1 MVLADS
7 CRGFNLATPS
17 SSVSYR
23 ECVRNHACQEG
34 RNFALVHAI
43 WPCVFLSVL
52 SLWQDSAVLEW
63 RVSLRDCRPGPVDRC
78 ICPGCTRPMATCV
91 MTVSVSTLLTGRCG
105 RNCLY
110 LNWLGNKPLAKR
122 SFRKVV
128 LADSCRGFNLAT
140 PSSSVSYRE
149 CVPNH
154 ACQEGRKSW
163 LSLIG
168 FRKSICACPCIIA
181 PMVRSRPQAPDW
193 NQSILTKRCKYRPDF
208 TPFCQIDQFCLKF
221 ATFLHRL
228 YCSDLSW
235 LVFTEYHWFKLT
247 LCHILS

>member
-1 MVLADS
+1 MTAVRVVYITVRFSTLLTGKFICNCLYLNWLSDQSLAKRSFRKVVLADS
-7 CRGFNLATPS
+7 CRGSSLAMRS
-17 SSVSYR
+17 ISVSYR

-34 RNFALVHAI
+34 RNFAPVHAI

-63 RVSLRDCRPGPVDRC
+63 RVSLSDCRLGPVDRC

-91 MTVSVSTLLTGRCG
+91 MTVSVSTLLTGKCI

-110 LNWLGNKPLAKR
+110 LNWLSNQSLAKR

-128 LADSCRGFNLAT
+128 LSDSYCGLSLAIR
-140 PSSSVSYRE
+140 SISVTYCKS
-149 CVPNH
+149 VTNH

-168 FRKSICACPCIIA
+168 FRNFICANPCIIA
-181 PMVRSRPQAPDW
+181 SVVRARQQTPDA
-193 NQSILTKRCKYRPDF
+193 NQP
-208 TPFCQIDQFCLKF
+208 
-221 ATFLHRL
+221 
-228 YCSDLSW
+228 
-235 LVFTEYHWFKLT
+235 
-247 LCHILS
+247 ILSNIGLILPR